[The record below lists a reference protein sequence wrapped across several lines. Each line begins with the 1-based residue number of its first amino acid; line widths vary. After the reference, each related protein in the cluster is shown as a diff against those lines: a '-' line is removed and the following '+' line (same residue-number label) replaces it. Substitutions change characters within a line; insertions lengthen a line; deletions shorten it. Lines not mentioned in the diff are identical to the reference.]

1 MNEMNLELLVAA
13 QVLDLA
19 SAIREDAWNA
29 FATEHGH
36 SVDLHSGALITWRKA
51 HLISEFVPKALATLE
66 EVAEQVRNIK
76 ASSPG

>member
-13 QVLDLA
+13 QVLELA
-19 SAIREDAWNA
+19 ASIREDAWNA

-51 HLISEFVPKALATLE
+51 HLISEFVPQALTALE
-66 EVAEQVRNIK
+66 EVAEQVRSIK